1 MKIAIGS
8 DHAGFALKETLRRW
22 LEQEGYEVTD
32 CGTYSAERADYP
44 VYGQVVG
51 QAVAQGSV
59 HFGVLVCGSGQGICM
74 AANKVHGVRAGVIR
88 DSNDAEMTRLHNDA
102 NVACFGERI
111 TSPDDAL
118 DALRVFLTTEF
129 EGGRHAARVALL
141 ADIDAGAD
149 LG

>member
-74 AANKVHGVRAGVIR
+74 AANKVPGMLSVVTTRDWVATIANNGWAAEKAIDALAPHGISCDLIDPR
-88 DSNDAEMTRLHNDA
+88 T
-102 NVACFGERI
+102 
-111 TSPDDAL
+111 TSPL
-118 DALRVFLTTEF
+118 
-129 EGGRHAARVALL
+129 VAST
-141 ADIDAGAD
+141 
-149 LG
+149 